1 MQANFDIACYFE
13 SVDAPLDP
21 SENVAPPDASKLPP
35 PPGGFV
41 MQLSSILGLGE
52 NSMIA
57 RAKMAQ
63 HGAAAG
69 FFGASSS
76 ICFLLLRDISVMQKT
91 GKSLDESEVESS
103 LLEAIAIIVSS
114 ESYADIRMKR
124 ELCILTLRHLSTNIT
139 NSGFE
144 KESFDVILRA
154 FPALEAQFSSLNA
167 VHSDGELV
175 AATRSFDF
183 NEGQHVAD
191 SLPGNASGSPMP
203 PQRQEQTSQFLVF
216 KAAGLI
222 SRQAKKVVNEVKK
235 SGDIVHN
242 SSTPYDAS
250 HGGSDLHTVLAPSIS
265 DTQNAYGH
273 IFSSTSMNVH
283 ELMTA
288 IQSRNNACVGPTL
301 SGDDNKSVVKDVARN
316 ILFWCAI
323 EAGKARSTMQ
333 EPAST
338 SDQIAKMLQMGL
350 ALLLELGDEDQLAIL
365 DDTERSL
372 NAEVMSM
379 DSSQPLSSVKPD
391 DALVRQL
398 CGRGYSVSTASM
410 LFV

>member
-1 MQANFDIACYFE
+1 M
-13 SVDAPLDP
+13 
-21 SENVAPPDASKLPP
+21 
-35 PPGGFV
+35 
-41 MQLSSILGLGE
+41 
-52 NSMIA
+52 
-57 RAKMAQ
+57 
-63 HGAAAG
+63 
-69 FFGASSS
+69 
-76 ICFLLLRDISVMQKT
+76 
-91 GKSLDESEVESS
+91 
-103 LLEAIAIIVSS
+103 
-114 ESYADIRMKR
+114 
-124 ELCILTLRHLSTNIT
+124 
-139 NSGFE
+139 
-144 KESFDVILRA
+144 
-154 FPALEAQFSSLNA
+154 
-167 VHSDGELV
+167 
-175 AATRSFDF
+175 
-183 NEGQHVAD
+183 
-191 SLPGNASGSPMP
+191 
-203 PQRQEQTSQFLVF
+203 
-216 KAAGLI
+216 
-222 SRQAKKVVNEVKK
+222 VNEVKK